1 MHKYYDIQNLSV
13 YIFIEMDF
21 IQDEMGIRRKFMQN
35 ETCFFPPEVIG
46 YSTTKDTARR
56 APAR

>member
-21 IQDEMGIRRKFMQN
+21 IQDETGKIRKFMQIGA
-35 ETCFFPPEVIG
+35 CFFSPEVIG

-56 APAR
+56 APVR